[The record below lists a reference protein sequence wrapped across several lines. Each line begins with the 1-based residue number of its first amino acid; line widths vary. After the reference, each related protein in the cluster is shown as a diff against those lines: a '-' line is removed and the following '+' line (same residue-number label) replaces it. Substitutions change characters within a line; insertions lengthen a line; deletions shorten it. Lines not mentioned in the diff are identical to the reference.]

1 MWKGA
6 EMAYTV
12 ILHIAGEPSIVGEIE
27 ELPKPTDT
35 LMVVSNPRLR
45 DGKDL
50 HYLEHNVV
58 KVIWPIEKLS
68 LIEVLESE
76 EQENLIGFVRE

>member
-1 MWKGA
+1 MPHS
-6 EMAYTV
+6 V
-12 ILHIAGEPSIVGEIE
+12 ILHIAGEPSIVGEVE

-35 LMVVSNPRLR
+35 IITVSNPRLR
-45 DGKDL
+45 DGKDV

-68 LIEVLESE
+68 LIEILESE
-76 EQENLIGFVRE
+76 EEENLIGFVRE

>member
-1 MWKGA
+1 MS
-6 EMAYTV
+6 YSV
-12 ILHIAGEPSIVGEIE
+12 ILHIPNELPVIGEID

-35 LMVVSNPRLR
+35 LITISNPRLR
-45 DGKDL
+45 DGKDI

-58 KVIWPIEKLS
+58 KVIWPIEKLT

-76 EQENLIGFVRE
+76 EEEHLIGFVRE